1 MLRLDDRLQ
10 VALSAGTGAQLTAD
24 EVKLVAGWLV
34 TLRQIADGHRLPK
47 GIAKT
52 ALGKLHE

>member
-10 VALSAGTGAQLTAD
+10 VAMRGNMGVQLTPD

-34 TLRQIADGHRLPK
+34 TLRKVTERRAAAAEAR
-47 GIAKT
+47 A
-52 ALGKLHE
+52 ALGKYAE